1 MRPIN
6 KIFAVPALI
15 FSCSAGAA
23 SAETPVLVE
32 LFASNNCQVCPQA
45 YDTLREIESE
55 RGDDVLILTWAVD
68 YWDYLGEPD
77 PLALPAAAARQ
88 TAYAERFGLRG
99 PYTPQSVY
107 NGEKECPATRKAT
120 VEANID
126 SQQSV
131 NTPYEIEIRA
141 ISEDRFTLSGSVPSP
156 AQVQLVEYARD
167 EARGGDMVNPVIEAR
182 SLGLWSGGS
191 VTYAY
196 TCESD
201 CALIVQA
208 RDFGHVYAAQ
218 ALDESA
224 G

>member
-1 MRPIN
+1 MRPTP
-6 KIFAVPALI
+6 KLLALPALI
-15 FSCSAGAA
+15 ISCSAGAA
-23 SAETPVLVE
+23 SGDTPVLVE
-32 LFASNNCQVCPQA
+32 LFASHNCQVCPKA
-45 YDTLREIESE
+45 YDTLREIENE

-88 TAYAERFGLRG
+88 TAYAERFGLRA

-107 NGEKECPATRKAT
+107 NGEKECPATRKST
-120 VEANID
+120 VEANIK
-126 SQQSV
+126 SQQADRS
-131 NTPYEIEIRA
+131 PYTVEIKA
-141 ISEDRFTLSGSVPSP
+141 ISKDRFTLSGAVPSP
-156 AQVQLVEYARD
+156 AQLQLVEYASD
-167 EARGGDMVNPVIEAR
+167 PVRGGDMVNPVIEAH

-196 TCESD
+196 SCNSD

-208 RDFGHVYAAQ
+208 PDFGHVYAAK
-218 ALDESA
+218 ALEEDA

>member
-1 MRPIN
+1 MRPIH
-6 KIFAVPALI
+6 KLLALPALVI
-15 FSCSAGAA
+15 ACSAGTA
-23 SAETPVLVE
+23 SGDTPVLVE
-32 LFASNNCQVCPQA
+32 LFASHNCQVCPKA
-45 YDTLREIESE
+45 YDTLREIENE

-88 TAYAERFGLRG
+88 TAYAERFGLRA

-107 NGEKECPATRKAT
+107 DGEKECPATRKST

-126 SQQSV
+126 SQKAG

-141 ISEDRFTLSGSVPSP
+141 ISTNRFTLTGAVPSP

-167 EARGGDMVNPVIEAR
+167 EARGGDMVNPVIEMR

-196 TCESD
+196 SCQSD

-208 RDFGHVYAAQ
+208 PDFGHVYAAK
-218 ALDESA
+218 ALDEDA

>member
-1 MRPIN
+1 MRPIH
-6 KIFAVPALI
+6 KLLALPALI
-15 FSCSAGAA
+15 ISCGAGAA
-23 SAETPVLVE
+23 SADTPVLVE
-32 LFASNNCQVCPQA
+32 LFASHNCQVCPKA

-55 RGDDVLILTWAVD
+55 RGEDVLILTWAVD

-77 PLALPAAAARQ
+77 PLALPDAAARQ
-88 TAYAERFGLRG
+88 TAYAERFGLRA

-107 NGEKECPATRKAT
+107 NGEKECPATRKST
-120 VEANID
+120 VEANIEN
-126 SQQSV
+126 QQAS
-131 NTPYEIEIRA
+131 NTPYEVEITA
-141 ISEDRFTLSGSVPSP
+141 MSGGRFALSGAVPSP

-167 EARGGDMVNPVIEAR
+167 EARGGNMVNPVIEAQ

-196 TCESD
+196 SCESD

-208 RDFGHVYAAQ
+208 PDFGHVYAAK
-218 ALDESA
+218 ALNEDA